1 MSSGAPAVAIMT
13 DGVLAG
19 NRDRGRLEVLV
30 QERFTLQS
38 ISLVR
43 RELANR
49 L

>member
-1 MSSGAPAVAIMT
+1 
-13 DGVLAG
+13 VLAG
-19 NRDRGRLEVLV
+19 NRDRERLEVLM